1 MTVRCYETYIQPTF
15 LNEYKK
21 DRNTMHV
28 EHVDTP
34 WEFIYHAIIA
44 DMDSWESQGKP
55 ILENAIRCTP
65 FKSIL
70 LILLI

>member
-1 MTVRCYETYIQPTF
+1 
-15 LNEYKK
+15 
-21 DRNTMHV
+21 MHV

-65 FKSIL
+65 FKNIL